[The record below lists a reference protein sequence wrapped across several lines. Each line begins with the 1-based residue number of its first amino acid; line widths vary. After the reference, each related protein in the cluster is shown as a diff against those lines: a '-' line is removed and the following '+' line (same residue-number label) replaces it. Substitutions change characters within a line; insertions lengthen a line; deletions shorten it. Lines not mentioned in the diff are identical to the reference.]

1 MSELQIGLLT
11 IGIVVVVG
19 VYGYGFL
26 QQRQYRRKFGTTFKE
41 QREDALYQAPPNGV
55 AADVLIEEEV
65 DSLAY
70 KESHQMILDDGVC
83 SLLGEETDFVVLI
96 TLKSPLSSNVL
107 APMWAQRFDFGKNVN
122 AFGLV
127 NAETAHWERLIPE
140 SHPAYSAFKIGLQL
154 ADRSGHVS
162 EVRLTSFHDVLR
174 DIAEQVQAEIVLP
187 SIQDTFKQA
196 KLLDSFCAEVD
207 QMIGL
212 NILPSGTRLL
222 FASEIAKVAELN
234 GMQLQADGRFH
245 LLNAQGLTLF
255 TLSSMD
261 ETLFQHH
268 TLTQTRVP
276 GLTVLLDVPRVECPA
291 QRFDE
296 MAALARELAS
306 ELRSTMVD
314 DHRVSLG
321 DSAITHIREQVVAIE
336 MRMSEGKI
344 PPGSIQARRLFA

>member
-41 QREDALYQAPPNGV
+41 QREDALYQTPQSGA
-55 AADVLIEEEV
+55 AADVLV
-65 DSLAY
+65 DNLEY
-70 KESHQMILDDGVC
+70 KESHQMMPDDGVC
-83 SLLGEETDFVVLI
+83 SLLGEETDFVVSI
-96 TLKSPLSSNVL
+96 TPKSPLSSNVL
-107 APMWAQRFDFGKNVN
+107 ASMWAQRFDFGKNVN
-122 AFGLV
+122 ACGV
-127 NAETAHWERLIPE
+127 NAETGHWERLIPE
-140 SHPAYSAFKIGLQL
+140 SHPVYSEFKIGLQL

-174 DIAEQVQAEIVLP
+174 DIAAQVQAEIVLP

-212 NILPSGTRLL
+212 NILPGGTRLL
-222 FASEIAKVAELN
+222 FASEIANAAELN

-245 LLNAQGLTLF
+245 LLDAQGLTLF

-276 GLTVLLDVPRVECPA
+276 GLTLLLDVPRVECPA

-296 MAALARELAS
+296 IAELAREIAS
-306 ELRSTMVD
+306 ALRCTLVD
-314 DHRVSLG
+314 DHRVALG
-321 DSAITHIREQVVAIE
+321 DSAVAHIREQVVAIE
-336 MRMSEGKI
+336 VRMSEGKV
-344 PPGSIQARRLFA
+344 PPGTIQARRLFA